1 MRDAPIPSRPHL
13 RATLLACACLFTL
26 SACASG
32 SQSVRP
38 TEVLVDTADLS
49 AGKEIAGAITQPGA
63 PALTS
68 WWTAWGDPQLDRLIA
83 SGAVTAPSIAEAA
96 ARMRRAAAGV
106 DAASADRLPTIE
118 GSGRAVG
125 ERFPDHNVYPPPYA
139 GDWGSEG
146 SLTASASYAL
156 DFWGRR
162 REAQGAAT
170 ARLDVAQAE
179 AADATL
185 LLRTALVDAYV
196 RLDAAYRQRN
206 IAAAGL
212 VRRQGVI
219 DLIAAREHAGLATG
233 IETTQA
239 REAITAIRDEIARL
253 DGEIAARRHQIAAL
267 LGRDPAFADGLARP
281 SLKTIG
287 VPAPLSAIPAN
298 LLGARPDV
306 TAARATVEAAA
317 REIGVAR
324 AAFYPDVNLIA
335 FAGVQSIGLGS
346 LLRAGSIAIGAGPA
360 VSLPIFDGGRLRANL
375 RGKTADYDA
384 AVAAYNG
391 TLTEAL
397 RQVADGVTGL
407 TSERARQSEAR
418 AAVTHWSHILDLQK
432 LRERQGLS
440 GAADRLSTETAL
452 LLAQRRAAE
461 ADARVAIAHVALIR
475 ALGGGWAP
483 TPSLS
488 GQAQ

>member
-118 GSGRAVG
+118 GFGRAVG
-125 ERFPDHNVYPPPYA
+125 ERFPDHSVYPAPYA

-170 ARLDVAQAE
+170 AHLDVAQAE

-185 LLRTALVDAYV
+185 LKMRIKHRGYPTASDGLNALRRGAIDAFV
-196 RLDAAYRQRN
+196 FDK
-206 IAAAGL
+206 
-212 VRRQGVI
+212 
-219 DLIAAREHAGLATG
+219 
-233 IETTQA
+233 
-239 REAITAIRDEIARL
+239 
-253 DGEIAARRHQIAAL
+253 AL
-267 LGRDPAFADGLARP
+267 LAWTIRQNYSSAVQLLDTTFDPQNYAFVLPNG
-281 SLKTIG
+281 S
-287 VPAPLSAIPAN
+287 PLRKP
-298 LLGARPDV
+298 V
-306 TAARATVEAAA
+306 TV
-317 REIGVAR
+317 
-324 AAFYPDVNLIA
+324 
-335 FAGVQSIGLGS
+335 
-346 LLRAGSIAIGAGPA
+346 
-360 VSLPIFDGGRLRANL
+360 
-375 RGKTADYDA
+375 
-384 AVAAYNG
+384 
-391 TLTEAL
+391 
-397 RQVADGVTGL
+397 
-407 TSERARQSEAR
+407 
-418 AAVTHWSHILDLQK
+418 
-432 LRERQGLS
+432 
-440 GAADRLSTETAL
+440 AL
-452 LLAQRRAAE
+452 LTATQSDWWKE
-461 ADARVAIAHVALIR
+461 ASFRY
-475 ALGGGWAP
+475 LG
-483 TPSLS
+483 TKE
-488 GQAQ
+488 